1 MLRCTEPMRPNST
14 ITGSTFLREAAMKAC
29 SWLNTQDYE
38 DVNEA
43 VTGELKNKRKATP
56 LPAP

>member
-1 MLRCTEPMRPNST
+1 MRPNST

-29 SWLNTQDYE
+29 SWLNTQNYE